1 MMVSRL
7 DAQLKS
13 WWRLLRPLGFVLFCL
28 ANINVAAASTLSGNL
43 TADDEFDVFIS
54 TNDNL
59 AGTYLGSGNDWR
71 NTYTFSQNLVDGQ
84 DYYFHIY
91 AKNNL
96 SDAGFLGQFQLSGSD
111 HVFSN
116 DLTTVLT
123 NTTDWKVSK
132 TGWSGY
138 VNASTRNGNNGV
150 SPWATRPFI
159 SASATWIWSNTV
171 TENSG
176 VYFSIKIKSLSKAA
190 AADPI
195 NLAYYEF
202 EQSSWS
208 GLGAVL
214 DSSGQASHG
223 SAVGSATPEFPGL
236 TQKSCQVLNVPI
248 NASSAL
254 RYGVDTGLDLDRD
267 VGSKGT
273 ISFWYRSNVSWGSST
288 PRQLFD
294 ASTFNG
300 DNDNSKYF
308 FLSLQSGQLTFGLED
323 SADND
328 AVLSVSGLNYAAS
341 EWVHIAV
348 RWDYS
353 LNRASLYINGT
364 LVGANNSLGL
374 NGSTANFNTLFIGD
388 NRTDY
393 SVNNSVPNSANGQF
407 DALRI
412 YNFEQSST
420 AIASDIATLYP
431 CSRSPLVFYQFEE
444 ALWSGTNSVLDS
456 SGNNQHANP
465 LGSVTPLFPT
475 GSQKS
480 CQMLDVP
487 ANTSVDTISAINT
500 RLDVDRDI
508 GLGGS
513 ISFWYKSNLGWS
525 NGIARQLF
533 DASNTGTSPNKYF
546 YLSLQNGILQFGMED
561 NTDKDALVNA
571 TGLNY
576 AAQEWVHVAV
586 TWDVGT
592 NNMQIYLNGALAAQ
606 NTNSGLNG
614 TIGNLNT
621 LYFGDNRSTY
631 IVYGSTGYSA
641 NGQFDDVR
649 VYDFQQ
655 TQSQIAADAANVSPC
670 IVAPFATYHFEQ
682 EVFSGAGSILDS
694 SGNLRHASPTGVIAS
709 LLNTDQIACRMVSVP
724 DNRSSAIKDAVDTQV
739 DLNALGNIGTI
750 SFWYQANAPWNS
762 GVARQ
767 LLDASTRTSTTSD
780 PNKHFFLVLLGNGS
794 LQFGLE
800 DAEDKH
806 LVATTATS
814 SRAAGEW
821 THIAISW
828 NMPAET
834 LTIYVNGAAQS
845 VTYQRSPSLVDNIAD
860 FGTIYLGD
868 NRTDY
873 FTFGSS
879 ANSANGQFDDLRL
892 YAYAQTSGQII
903 ADRDDRTTCAA
914 VNHYRIEH
922 DGQALTCESEPV
934 IIKACLD
941 TTCSALSSELAT
953 LNLSPSGWVGGNSFS
968 FVGSTNK
975 SLAVSTAGTYSFSKV
990 SANPD
995 APLRCFVG
1003 GTETCNIQFSNAGFQ
1018 FLNSALGSPLSD
1030 VVAET
1035 NFSGIKLR
1043 AVKDDSGVCKPLLS
1057 GNNSINLSFSCDEPS
1072 SCKTP
1077 LRYDS
1082 ISLTEDI
1089 AQSVNLNFNS
1099 DGVADFA
1106 TFKFD
1111 DAGQISLAAQ
1121 AVISGVRIESGSSQ
1135 FVVYPQRLNLQIDE
1149 PVSSLQNGQ
1158 IKAAAPLTL
1167 RIAAVGA
1174 NGTVLPNYVA
1184 EDLHI
1189 KRLRS
1194 QPALSETGS
1203 RNGEFVYSN
1212 SPLRLISGAQDNDF
1226 HATGSLPFNDGQY
1239 SENNAYYTETGVISL
1254 DVRDFNYKG
1263 HVIATT
1269 APVILTPFIPAYY
1282 RLTPLEELAQ
1292 LQNVHLGFS
1301 YIEQSLSFSQEP
1313 GFSLSAMNALNNI
1326 STNYAKDL
1334 WLYRPAL
1341 ADVNTGDNLTYLESN
1356 VPAYPGQFVVESKGG
1371 LPLIVNN
1378 AEYDGSASVLI
1389 PDASLRYAKVND
1401 SGALIAP
1408 VEPFAVKIDLTF
1420 SVNFLTDLNG
1430 ICVRDDYA
1438 DASCNNYVMGDV
1450 SGANLH
1456 FGRFALYSAYGPEN
1470 EALNA
1475 GFAVE
1480 HYLAGRWQVFTSDN
1494 ETSINFSESAGS
1506 LLLSVYG
1513 SGADLTD
1520 LINPISSNGVLSL
1533 GQADDAGDF
1542 LLSAPGQV
1550 GEVLL
1555 RLNPQSDL
1563 LAWPKHL
1570 NFDWN
1575 GDGQICNQTSSCS
1588 GTGTIDYP
1596 SSVLSFGLYRGN
1608 DRVIQWREVFN

>member
-1 MMVSRL
+1 MLKSL
-7 DAQLKS
+7 LAAQLKS
-13 WWRLLRPLGFVLFCL
+13 LWRLLLPLSFLL
-28 ANINVAAASTLSGNL
+28 LSAANINLACASTLSGNL

-59 AGTYLGSGNDWR
+59 AGTYLGSGNNWR

-84 DYYFHIY
+84 DYYFHIF

-96 SDAGFLGQFQLSGSD
+96 SDAGFLGQFQLSGPD
-111 HVFSN
+111 HVFPN
-116 DLTTVLT
+116 DQTTVLT

-150 SPWATRPFI
+150 SPWGTRPFI
-159 SASATWIWSNTV
+159 SASATWLWSNTV
-171 TENSG
+171 AENNG

-202 EQSSWS
+202 EQSTWS

-223 SAVGSATPEFPGL
+223 TAVGTATPEFPGGS
-236 TQKSCQVLNVPI
+236 QKSCQVLNVPI

-254 RYGVDTGLDLDRD
+254 RYGLDTGLDLDND
-267 VGSKGT
+267 VGNKGT
-273 ISFWYRSNVSWGSST
+273 ISFWYRSNVSWGSSA

-308 FLSLQSGQLTFGLED
+308 FLSLQSGQLRFGLED

-328 AVLSVSGLNYAAS
+328 AVLTVSGLNYAAS

-374 NGSTANFNTLFIGD
+374 NGTIANFNTLFVGD
-388 NRTDY
+388 NRSDY
-393 SVNNSVPNSANGQF
+393 SINNSVPNSANGQF

-412 YNFEQSST
+412 YNFEQSSS
-420 AIASDIATLYP
+420 AIATDIATLYP

-444 ALWSGTNSVLDS
+444 ALWSGSGSVLDS

-487 ANTSVDTISAINT
+487 ANTSVDTVSAINT

-561 NTDKDALVNA
+561 NTDKDAFVSA

-586 TWDVGT
+586 TWNVGT
-592 NNMQIYLNGALAAQ
+592 NSMQIFLNGVLAAQ
-606 NTNSGLNG
+606 NTNAGLNG
-614 TIGNLNT
+614 TIANLNT

-631 IVYGSTGYSA
+631 IVYRSTGYSA

-655 TQSQIAADAANVSPC
+655 SQSQIAADAANVSPC
-670 IVAPFATYHFEQ
+670 IVAPYATYHFEQ

-694 SGNLRHASPTGVIAS
+694 SNGHHASPIGNIAP

-750 SFWYQANAPWNS
+750 SFWYQANEPWNS

-800 DAEDKH
+800 DEADKH

-821 THIAISW
+821 AHIAISW

-834 LTIYVNGAAQS
+834 LTIYVDGAAQS
-845 VTYQRSPSLVDNIAD
+845 VSYQRSPSLADNIAD

-873 FTFGSS
+873 LTFASS

-892 YAYAQTSGQII
+892 YAYAQTTGQII

-914 VNHYRIEH
+914 INHYRIEH
-922 DGQALTCESEPV
+922 DGDSLTCESESV
-934 IIKACLD
+934 TVKACMD
-941 TTCSALSSELAT
+941 NTCSVVSNELAT
-953 LNLSPSGWVGGNSFS
+953 LNLSPSGWVGGDSFS
-968 FVGSTNK
+968 FVGSTSK
-975 SLAVSTAGTYSFSKV
+975 SLAVSTTGSYAFSKV
-990 SANPD
+990 AANPD

-1003 GTETCNIQFSNAGFQ
+1003 GTETCNIQFANAGFQ
-1018 FLNSALGSPLSD
+1018 FLNSSLGTSLAD

-1043 AVKDDSGVCKPLLS
+1043 AVKDDGSGVCKPLLN
-1057 GNNSINLSFSCDEPS
+1057 GNNTISLSFSCDNPS

-1077 LRYDS
+1077 LQYDS
-1082 ISLTEDI
+1082 TSLSEDI
-1089 AQSVNLNFNS
+1089 SQSVSLNFNS

-1106 TFKFD
+1106 NFKFD
-1111 DAGQISLAAQ
+1111 DAGQISLQAQ
-1121 AVISGVRIESGSSQ
+1121 AVISGVSIESGSSQ
-1135 FVVYPQRLNLQIDE
+1135 FVVYPQRLRLQIEE

-1158 IKAAAPLTL
+1158 IKAGAPLTL
-1167 RIAAVGA
+1167 RIAALGA
-1174 NGTVLPNYVA
+1174 NGNVLPNYLA
-1184 EDLHI
+1184 EDLQI

-1203 RNGEFVYSN
+1203 RNGEFVYAST
-1212 SPLRLISGAQDNDF
+1212 PLSLISGAQDNDF
-1226 HATGSLPFNDGQY
+1226 HATGSLSFTDGQY
-1239 SENNAYYTETGVISL
+1239 VENNAFYTETGVISL

-1263 HVIATT
+1263 HLIATS
-1269 APVILTPFIPAYY
+1269 AALLLTPFIPAYY
-1282 RLTPLEELAQ
+1282 RLTPLDELAL

-1301 YIEQSLSFSQEP
+1301 YIEQSLNFSQDP
-1313 GFSLSAMNALNNI
+1313 GFSLTAMNALNNI
-1326 STNYAKDL
+1326 TTNYAKDL
-1334 WLYRPAL
+1334 WVYQPSLVDINA
-1341 ADVNTGDNLTYLESN
+1341 GDNLSYIESN
-1356 VPAYPGQFVVESKGG
+1356 VPAYTGKFAVESKGG
-1371 LPLIVNN
+1371 SPLFNNN
-1378 AEYDGSASVLI
+1378 AEYDGSVSIVI
-1389 PDASLRYAKVND
+1389 PNASLRYYKVND

-1408 VEPFAVKIDLTF
+1408 VEPFAAKVDITF
-1420 SVNFLTDLNG
+1420 NVNFLTDVNG

-1438 DASCNNYVMGDV
+1438 DTSCNNYVIGDV

-1456 FGRFALYSAYGPEN
+1456 YGRFALYSAYGPEN

-1494 ETSINFSESAGS
+1494 ETPINFSESAGS
-1506 LLLSVYG
+1506 LLLSTYG
-1513 SGADLTD
+1513 NGADLTD

-1533 GQADDAGDF
+1533 GQVDDAGDL

-1555 RLNPQSDL
+1555 RLNPQSDP
-1563 LAWPKHL
+1563 LAWPRHL

-1575 GDGQICNQTSSCS
+1575 GDGQICNVASACS
-1588 GTGTIDYP
+1588 GSGLVDYP